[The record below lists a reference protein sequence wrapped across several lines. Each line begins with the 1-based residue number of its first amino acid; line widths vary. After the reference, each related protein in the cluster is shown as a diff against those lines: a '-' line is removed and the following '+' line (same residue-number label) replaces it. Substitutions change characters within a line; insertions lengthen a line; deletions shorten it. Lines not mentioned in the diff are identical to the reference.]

1 MTDRVNEMVER
12 LREDLCANPLDAI
25 DAADMLA
32 ELQEEVERLRK
43 DAERYRFL
51 RDDKSPLGWQSFNG
65 TTAEKIDA
73 LLDAAIDAAREPRK

>member
-1 MTDRVNEMVER
+1 MNDRVKALQER
-12 LREDLCANPLDAI
+12 LRRKDGDARQDAD

-32 ELQEEVERLRK
+32 ELVEENERLRK

-73 LLDAAIDAAREPRK
+73 LLDAAIDAALEPRK